1 MKSYAVVL
9 LSAGVLGTVIGFAQS
24 TKETSASHVAVAKAA
39 ARQEHTALFGLC
51 RALEPAPPA
60 ERGPAGRD
68 TTAIPSGPFT
78 VACGTGQSV
87 RQSLLRRHDGIFV
100 LGRQYFGRDHY
111 HRRNLR
117 LFG

>member
-24 TKETSASHVAVAKAA
+24 TKETSASHVAAAKAA

-60 ERGPAGRD
+60 ERGQRA
-68 TTAIPSGPFT
+68 AS
-78 VACGTGQSV
+78 VAQRAMAFRVSCSQSV

-111 HRRNLR
+111 HRRDLR